1 MKVKIKGLIGVAV
14 SLLLLGLMFILLRS
28 KNADSFL
35 EVWRRLEVVSL
46 LMAALCVLGGTL
58 AGAWRL
64 QAIVRTANKVETNLA
79 SLLRLQ
85 LVSQFVAHGAPISAL
100 ADVAKVA
107 ILSLRFSLSPGS
119 ALRIVVYERVMGA
132 IAVIF
137 LGAIALVFQFTI
149 SVPAHVLQVEGLF
162 WVGGIVG
169 IIVLIGLSRLRI
181 VTGIALLDKAIRG
194 IFAIGALLLH
204 PRLFS
209 TLLISSALQLSFVA
223 LAFLVLAASMT
234 LTISAYQ
241 VFLFMP
247 LIFFVASLP
256 IFYQGWGGREAA
268 VVLTLGSV
276 SSMSSSEAVA
286 LSVAVGVSF
295 LLAALPGGVF
305 WLIRPSMRKAARD
318 RASDLQ
324 NTNDER

>member
-1 MKVKIKGLIGVAV
+1 MKVKVKGLIGVAF
-14 SLLLLGLMFILLRS
+14 SLLLLGGIFILLQS
-28 KNADSFL
+28 KNADSFV
-35 EVWRRLEVVSL
+35 EVWRRLEIVSL
-46 LMAALCVLGGTL
+46 LTAVLCVLAATL

-64 QAIVRTANKVETNLA
+64 QAIVRATNKVETNLA

-107 ILSLRFSLSPGS
+107 IFSLRFSLSPGG
-119 ALRIVVYERVMGA
+119 ALRIVVYERVLGA

-137 LGAIALVFQFTI
+137 LGALALVFQFLLPI
-149 SVPAHVLQVEGLF
+149 PSHVLKIEALF

-169 IIVLIGLSRLRI
+169 IAVLIGLSRLRI

-194 IFAIGALLLH
+194 IFAIGTLLLQ
-204 PRLFS
+204 PRLVS
-209 TLLISSALQLSFVA
+209 TLLASSALQLSLIAV
-223 LAFLVLAASMT
+223 AFLVLAASMH

-241 VFLFMP
+241 VLLFMP
-247 LIFFVASLP
+247 FVFFVASLP

-276 SSMSSSEAVA
+276 SSMTSSEAVA
-286 LSVAVGVSF
+286 LSVAFGVSF

-305 WLIRPSMRKAARD
+305 WLIRPSMRKAAKD
-318 RASDLQ
+318 RASELQ
-324 NTNDER
+324 NKDER